1 MKTYRSYEDA
11 RKYVQSLKIKSI
23 KEYRQYWKIHL
34 IPDDLPKSPHAVYK
48 NKGWTTWGDFLGT
61 GRTADMYK
69 KFRSYED
76 ARKYV
81 QSLKIKKY
89 KEWVEYRKRNN
100 KPNDIPSNFPRAYK
114 EEWTTWGDFLGT
126 GRIASFNKKFRSY
139 EDAKKFA
146 ISQNIKSGLE
156 WNKLCKSGKK
166 PNDIPSSPDKTYEKV
181 WKGWGDFLG
190 TGRIADMYKH
200 RQLLSWKEAKSIYR
214 RLAKEYGLKNRED
227 WKKFAKKHG
236 KELDEMHLAKEPWS
250 AYSKENV
257 WRKMK

>member
-1 MKTYRSYEDA
+1 MKTYRSFKDA
-11 RKYVQSLKIKSI
+11 RKFVQSLKIKSI
-23 KEYRQYWKIHL
+23 KEYRQYWKIHC

-48 NKGWTTWGDFLGT
+48 DEWTNWGDFLGT
-61 GRTADMYK
+61 GRIADMYK

-89 KEWVEYRKRNN
+89 KDWVEYRKRNN

-114 EEWTTWGDFLGT
+114 EEWTNWGDFLGT

-146 ISQNIKSGLE
+146 ISHNIKSGLE
-156 WNKLCKSGKK
+156 WNRLCKSGNK
-166 PNDIPSSPDKTYEKV
+166 PQDIPSSPDKTYEKK

-200 RQLLSWKEAKSIYR
+200 RQLRPWKEAKIEYR
-214 RLAKEYGLKNRED
+214 RLAKKYGLKNREG
-227 WKKFAKKHG
+227 WKKFVKTHE
-236 KELDEMHLAKEPWS
+236 KELDKMHLAREPWS
-250 AYSKENV
+250 AYSKESV

>member
-48 NKGWTTWGDFLGT
+48 NKGWTT
-61 GRTADMYK
+61 
-69 KFRSYED
+69 
-76 ARKYV
+76 
-81 QSLKIKKY
+81 
-89 KEWVEYRKRNN
+89 
-100 KPNDIPSNFPRAYK
+100 
-114 EEWTTWGDFLGT
+114 
-126 GRIASFNKKFRSY
+126 
-139 EDAKKFA
+139 
-146 ISQNIKSGLE
+146 
-156 WNKLCKSGKK
+156 
-166 PNDIPSSPDKTYEKV
+166 
-181 WKGWGDFLG
+181 WGDFLG